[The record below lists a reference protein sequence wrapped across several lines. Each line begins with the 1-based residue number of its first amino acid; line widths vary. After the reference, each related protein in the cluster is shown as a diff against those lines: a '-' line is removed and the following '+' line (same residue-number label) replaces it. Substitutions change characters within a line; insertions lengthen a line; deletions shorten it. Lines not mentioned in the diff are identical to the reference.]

1 MLLFVF
7 ANSCFGKIWYVKEG
21 GAGVKDGSS
30 WSNAAEDI
38 SDLLQNPYINPTT
51 VWSSQGRLKPS
62 PDDTIFVACGVYS
75 PIQIWCPDDYVVNYR
90 TSYRRR
96 IHIYGGFKGNESCL
110 SDRQSW
116 SDYPS
121 ILDGHNHYYCIWI
134 ENQTL
139 SNRQDNKD
147 IVIDGFTLQNGY
159 GEGAAIRLVHNNVLF
174 SNLRIIN
181 NIGSPIL
188 LFENSGND
196 FYDRYNGEI
205 LLYNSVI
212 SRNKI
217 VNDGFNTIP
226 ENLISLSSSKV
237 NFVNTTIVENSHNTT
252 GYTGYFGFYLYNHS
266 HLSVLN
272 SIIYNNTFDR
282 MASFDFFNNQNLLEF
297 AYCDVQNSGGSS
309 NWNLSVAIDSGF
321 NIDKIPLFID
331 THNLEYGI
339 SKSSPCYNAGN
350 NFLYYSLL
358 QGFQTSL
365 NFFCNFDFDAN
376 NRIYDGII
384 DIGAYEFFPSI
395 NSVQSN
401 LNSFDEEGKYFI
413 QNEDV
418 ISIDDGIDYDIIKVF
433 DVSGRCIY
441 SNTNRIFQIK
451 IPTGCYFLY
460 MIKDNQIVCFKKIL
474 IN

>member
-1 MLLFVF
+1 M
-7 ANSCFGKIWYVKEG
+7 
-21 GAGVKDGSS
+21 
-30 WSNAAEDI
+30 
-38 SDLLQNPYINPTT
+38 
-51 VWSSQGRLKPS
+51 
-62 PDDTIFVACGVYS
+62 
-75 PIQIWCPDDYVVNYR
+75 
-90 TSYRRR
+90 
-96 IHIYGGFKGNESCL
+96 
-110 SDRQSW
+110 
-116 SDYPS
+116 
-121 ILDGHNHYYCIWI
+121 
-134 ENQTL
+134 
-139 SNRQDNKD
+139 
-147 IVIDGFTLQNGY
+147 
-159 GEGAAIRLVHNNVLF
+159 
-174 SNLRIIN
+174 
-181 NIGSPIL
+181 
-188 LFENSGND
+188 
-196 FYDRYNGEI
+196 
-205 LLYNSVI
+205 
-212 SRNKI
+212 
-217 VNDGFNTIP
+217 
-226 ENLISLSSSKV
+226 
-237 NFVNTTIVENSHNTT
+237 
-252 GYTGYFGFYLYNHS
+252 
-266 HLSVLN
+266 
-272 SIIYNNTFDR
+272 
-282 MASFDFFNNQNLLEF
+282 LEF